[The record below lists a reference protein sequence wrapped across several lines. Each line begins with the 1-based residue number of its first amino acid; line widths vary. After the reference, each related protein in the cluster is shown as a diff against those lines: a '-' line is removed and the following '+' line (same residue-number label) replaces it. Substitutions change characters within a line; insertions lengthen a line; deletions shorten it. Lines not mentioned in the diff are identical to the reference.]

1 MNIKQELHIFRV
13 ENMRLDYTAD
23 PMPAQKIQRG
33 RPKKFGR
40 PARSLTVTLPDD
52 VIDRLRRINADVGR
66 AIVGL
71 VDRTP
76 RLARKGPP
84 PASLASYG
92 RHAVILV
99 TPVPVLRRF
108 RGVQLV
114 PFGNGRALIALD
126 HPHGIPQFELELRDA
141 LEKRDLKSLERE
153 VLESVAEI
161 LKDARQSR
169 LHTVAERSII
179 VLDGR
184 RSSSPA

>member
-1 MNIKQELHIFRV
+1 
-13 ENMRLDYTAD
+13 MRLDYTAHL
-23 PMPAQKIQRG
+23 MRAQKIPRG

-52 VIDRLRRINADVGR
+52 VIERLRRMNADVGR

-76 RLARKGPP
+76 KPARKGPP

-108 RGVQLV
+108 RGVELV

-153 VLESVAEI
+153 VLEAVAEI

-169 LHTVAERSII
+169 LLTVAERSII

-184 RSSSPA
+184 RSSSLA